1 MASMDTS
8 PTSID
13 WIFSELIRHPKIMKK
28 LQKELEQVVGINRM
42 VEESDL
48 EKLEYFQMAIKECFR
63 LHPVGPLLIPHE
75 SIEDCTLM
83 DLIYLKVQDF

>member
-13 WIFSELIRHPKIMKK
+13 WIFSELISHPKIMKK

-48 EKLEYFQMAIKECFR
+48 EKFEYLEMVIKEGFR
-63 LHPVGPLLIPHE
+63 LHPIGQLLIPHE
-75 SIEDCTLM
+75 SIED
-83 DLIYLKVQDF
+83 YN